1 MEVSD
6 SHDLHWQ
13 PITIIHNNDRMSSS
27 TWVLHTK
34 TWVNFIA
41 QLPLRFN
48 WSSKEVKE
56 AIMKDINDLVE
67 DFWTFSDEAIELSFY
82 RCVVCF

>member
-27 TWVLHTK
+27 TYL
-34 TWVNFIA
+34 
-41 QLPLRFN
+41 
-48 WSSKEVKE
+48 SSTYQ
-56 AIMKDINDLVE
+56 NLG
-67 DFWTFSDEAIELSFY
+67 
-82 RCVVCF
+82 